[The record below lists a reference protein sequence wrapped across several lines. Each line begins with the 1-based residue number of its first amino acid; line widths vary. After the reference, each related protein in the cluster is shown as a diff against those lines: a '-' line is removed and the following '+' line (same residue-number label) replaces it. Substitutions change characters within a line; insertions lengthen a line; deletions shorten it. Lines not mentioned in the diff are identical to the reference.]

1 MRRGDIYIADLGPAR
16 PSEFNRPSEASK
28 RRPVVI
34 VSADSLNRTVD
45 RLGTGVLT
53 IVPLTS
59 NVTRVYD
66 FQVLLPAGET
76 GLESDSKA
84 QAEQIRALSFSRL
97 GRAPVGQVP
106 AGLMARLD
114 AALRL
119 HLAL

>member
-1 MRRGDIYIADLGPAR
+1 MRRGDIYIADLDPAR
-16 PSEFNRPSEASK
+16 PSEADK

-45 RLGTGVLT
+45 RLGVGAVT

-59 NVTRVYD
+59 NVSRVYD

-76 GLESDSKA
+76 GLDQDSKA
-84 QAEQIRALSFSRL
+84 QAEQIRTLSFARL
-97 GRAPVGQVP
+97 SKAPVGQVP
-106 AGLMARLD
+106 SPLMARLD